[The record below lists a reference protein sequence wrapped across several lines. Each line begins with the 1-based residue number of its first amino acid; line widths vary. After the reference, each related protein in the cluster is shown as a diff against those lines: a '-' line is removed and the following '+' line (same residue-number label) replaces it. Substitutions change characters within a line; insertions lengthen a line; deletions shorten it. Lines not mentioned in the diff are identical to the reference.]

1 MRGGLTAGIRHDVQ
15 IAAMLKAAR
24 DFGLDPVVAAELAIS
39 ARSIEHLATALA
51 TALVERGAVVVP
63 SSPA

>member
-1 MRGGLTAGIRHDVQ
+1 MQ

-24 DFGLDPVVAAELAIS
+24 DFGLDPVVAAELAVN
-39 ARSIEHLATALA
+39 ARSLEHLATALA